1 MFLLSE
7 VGRCSTHRN
16 GKTDANP
23 LLLCKCVKSV
33 SGIIVSDNKL
43 LRFL

>member
-7 VGRCSTHRN
+7 VGRRSTHRK

-23 LLLCKCVKSV
+23 LLLYKCVKSV
-33 SGIIVSDNKL
+33 SGIFVSDKKL